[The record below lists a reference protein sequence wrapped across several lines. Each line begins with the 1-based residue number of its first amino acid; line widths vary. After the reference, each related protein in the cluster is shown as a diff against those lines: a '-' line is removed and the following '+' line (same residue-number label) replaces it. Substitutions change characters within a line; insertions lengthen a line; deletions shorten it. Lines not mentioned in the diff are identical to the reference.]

1 MNIVD
6 RILQPDSGFR
16 LLLYLACII
25 ILSISIIFEP
35 RYRAGGLI
43 ILFVGTI
50 LTIRQY
56 YLWRLKRQKELDI
69 KEYKEQESE
78 KTPDGGDT

>member
-16 LLLYLACII
+16 LILYLACII
-25 ILSISIIFEP
+25 ILSIYIFFEQ

-56 YLWRLKRQKELDI
+56 HLWRLRKQKELDI
-69 KEYKEQESE
+69 GEYKEQESE
-78 KTPDGGDT
+78 KVPDGGDT